1 MKNETLILLIDTSS
15 NKVVRVGLEIDGK
28 KYLTE
33 LPLDRQ
39 KAQAVLP
46 LVEQLLKNHK
56 LSLKDLT
63 GIKVNAGP
71 GSYTGLRVGVSIANA
86 LGYLLNIPV
95 NGKKSIIEPIYS

>member
-1 MKNETLILLIDTSS
+1 MNTLIIDTSS

-46 LVEQLLKNHK
+46 LVEQLLKKHK
-56 LSLKDLT
+56 LNLKDLT
-63 GIKVNAGP
+63 GIRVNAGP
-71 GSYTGLRVGVSIANA
+71 GSFTGLRVGVSIANT
-86 LGYLLNIPV
+86 LGYLLDIPV
-95 NGKKSIIEPIYS
+95 NGKKTIVEPEYS